1 MTRLSL
7 SFLVILL
14 LSSAFMTTVPVSGSE
29 EYVYYAAV
37 PARIYQYDPVENRGW
52 GIVNFSAGWE
62 MDYNS
67 FARSA
72 LLTIVALHDDTSVKV
87 YALNNNVL
95 VSEAEL
101 DAMGKHFTLL
111 PNGSVFKIVSDHLVS
126 AMLLGKGA
134 EMSQSDVEGP
144 IPCGFFTSTEGNYV
158 GKQFVL
164 VACQSTVD
172 ESYRILALENAE
184 ITVTR
189 EDGTEKSFSLHAN
202 AYEDLMLLALKSYE
216 IESTGSIVVQS
227 GDPTLRRSFFVPS
240 VKGGFLGTVFYSI
253 STDNWDRTEDYGFKV
268 CALEGATVSI
278 WDLVT
283 MNKLESLD
291 VQEGGAVALKPKAA
305 QIMMQSDRPVTVSFV
320 HNGSLES
327 NRDWGYGAGVTY
339 FSVEPNEEIMFF
351 LPTNSSVEAYM
362 FAYES
367 TEVTIDGTSRT
378 IEADSYFLFTFPGT
392 HRITSDK
399 DLIVQLIHVPLIPSN
414 QGIESFG
421 VTIPCIQTVNLP
433 TDVTLTPL
441 EEAFPIMYVV
451 MGAGVAVLALFVGF
465 VLIRR
470 R

>member
-1 MTRLSL
+1 MFFSMMDL
-7 SFLVILL
+7 
-14 LSSAFMTTVPVSGSE
+14 PVSGSE
-29 EYVYYAAV
+29 EYVYYVAV

-67 FARSA
+67 FALSA
-72 LLTIVALHDDTSVKV
+72 LLTVVALYDDTSVKV
-87 YALNNNVL
+87 CSMKDGVL

-111 PNGSVFKIVSDHLVS
+111 PNGSVFKIVSDHLIS

-134 EMSQSDVEGP
+134 GMSQGDVEGP
-144 IPCGFFTSTEGNYV
+144 IPSTFFTSADGNYA
-158 GKQFVL
+158 GKRFVF
-164 VACQSTVD
+164 VACQAVGG

-184 ITVTR
+184 VTVTR
-189 EDGTEKSFSLHAN
+189 EDGTEKSFSLQAN
-202 AYEDLMLLALKSYE
+202 AYEDIMLLALKSYE
-216 IESTGSIVVQS
+216 IESTGNIMVQS

-240 VKGGFLGTVFYSI
+240 VRGGFLGTVFYSK

-283 MNKLESLD
+283 MNKLESLE
-291 VQEGGAVALKPKAA
+291 VQEGGGATLKPKAA
-305 QIMMQSDRPVTVSFV
+305 QILMQSDKPVTVSFV

-339 FSVEPNEEIMFF
+339 FSVKPNEEVMFF

-367 TEVTIDGTSRT
+367 AEVTIDGTSQT
-378 IEADSYFLFTFPGT
+378 LEADSYFLFTFPGT
-392 HRITSDK
+392 HRITSDRN
-399 DLIVQLIHVPLIPSN
+399 LVVQLIHVPLIPSN

-421 VTIPCIQTVNLP
+421 VAIPCVQTVNLP
-433 TDVTLTPL
+433 TDVALTPL
-441 EEAFPIMYVV
+441 EEAFPIIYVV
-451 MGAGVAVLALFVGF
+451 IGAGVAVLALFVGV
-465 VLIRR
+465 VLVKRR
-470 R
+470 